1 MEVYSESNICQ
12 QRFMHWF
19 YHCFSIDVGARNG
32 PNSLPGIN
40 FFGTNIATVSKDRS
54 GDAFWLDFGSLLV
67 PLGSLRSFFGSLWF
81 HLAPPWFP
89 FGILLAPFRPPFG
102 YLWLHFS
109 PFLGHWLHVS
119 IVFKYIRAHHTP
131 PSNAE
136 PACKPMWALR
146 LPLHQPV
153 VVGTTFLWT
162 SFWDSFLIDFTAW
175 ARSIFLFYSEHDYT
189 RSAAPAVRPLQ

>member
-1 MEVYSESNICQ
+1 
-12 QRFMHWF
+12 MHWF

-40 FFGTNIATVSKDRS
+40 FFGTNIATVSKHRS

-131 PSNAE
+131 PSNANQHVSPCE
-136 PACKPMWALR
+136 LYVYLSTNLSWSGQLFCGPRFWIAFWWI
-146 LPLHQPV
+146 LPRGPEV
-153 VVGTTFLWT
+153 F
-162 SFWDSFLIDFTAW
+162 SFFIQNTITQG
-175 ARSIFLFYSEHDYT
+175 RRH
-189 RSAAPAVRPLQ
+189 RP